1 MSRRVST
8 TGARRRRSG
17 FTLVEVIVTSMLV
30 AVAVTG
36 IYGGISALTAAQY
49 HAQTADLL
57 QRLAAEK
64 LNDVSILSDPSADG
78 ANGDFTD
85 RGYPNITWS
94 LDEEAS
100 GTTNLDQ
107 VTVTVTEGKISQAL
121 TTMMYI
127 APATGTSGSGGTAG
141 TGAATGG
148 TAP

>member
-1 MSRRVST
+1 MSKRAFTTRKRRKQ
-8 TGARRRRSG
+8 SG
-17 FTLVEVIVTSMLV
+17 FTLLEVMVTSLLV

-36 IYGGISALTAAQY
+36 IYGAISSLTAAQY

-64 LNDVSILSDPSADG
+64 INDVRILSDPSSDG
-78 ANGDFTD
+78 TNGDFTD

-94 LDEEAS
+94 LDEQAS

-107 VTVTVTEGKISQAL
+107 VTVTVTEGKDTQSL

-127 APATGTSGSGGTAG
+127 QPATGTSGSGSTSG
-141 TGAATGG
+141 TGG
-148 TAP
+148 TTGGGAG